1 MRFTTKTEYGL
12 ICLVYMA
19 RNSSADLITIKEIVK
34 KERFSA
40 TYIEKILQKLRSAK
54 IVISHQGKQGG
65 YALARKPSEIT
76 LKQIIEA
83 LEGQTFDLF
92 CEPDVREEIVCTHFS
107 LCGLKPIWEKTK
119 NVLDDFFGSITLEMI
134 AKQEHIRSSHKK
146 EETPTDSSNGSERL
160 ATAG

>member
-40 TYIEKILQKLRSAK
+40 TYLEKILQKLRSAN
-54 IVISHQGKQGG
+54 IVVSHQGKQGG

-76 LKQIIEA
+76 LRQIIEA

-92 CEPDVREEIVCTHFS
+92 CEPDIREEIVCTHFS

-134 AKQEHIRSSHKK
+134 ARQNQNGNFVKK
-146 EETPTDSSNGSERL
+146 EEVNTSQPNSSQNL
-160 ATAG
+160 ATA